1 MQTLNIDVIEERN
14 FRLCMERNEDR
25 KVIVYNI
32 LTPSLQMLYE
42 LDYYNI
48 CAGASERNI
57 CARLAHHMEN
67 NMRDYTENSNNR
79 LFYQYSVDVEYNR
92 MGYDCP
98 KYYEE
103 NKGQLRYMV
112 SDLLIH
118 SRGRAAN
125 MLAIELKRKE
135 NHRKID
141 SDIRRLKSLVSSRLK
156 SSESECVYGTLVGAF
171 ITYSTKRVM
180 IEIFE
185 DVNGSGDKTGE
196 IGFVVNADGIR
207 HATLDMVKD
216 TWNNRQ

>member
-1 MQTLNIDVIEERN
+1 
-14 FRLCMERNEDR
+14 MERN
-25 KVIVYNI
+25 KVKKLIVYNI
-32 LTPSLQMLYE
+32 LTPSLQQLYE

-67 NMRDYTENSNNR
+67 LVRGYTDNNG
-79 LFYQYSVDVEYNR
+79 LFYQYFVDVEYNR

-103 NKGQLRYMV
+103 NKGKLKYMV

-118 SRGRAAN
+118 SRGMSAN
-125 MLAIELKRKE
+125 MLALELKRKG
-135 NHRKID
+135 NHSNID
-141 SDIRRLKSLVSSRLK
+141 SDVRRLKSLVSSKLK
-156 SSESECVYGTLVGAF
+156 SPELESVYGTLVGAF

-185 DVNGSGDKTGE
+185 DVDGRGDRTGE
-196 IGFVVNADGIR
+196 LEFVVNADGIR
-207 HATLDMVKD
+207 HATLEKVND
-216 TWNNRQ
+216 TWNKKQ